1 MTRFPHPRIWVFVVL
16 MILSTAGWL
25 ALQALQGREAGLAAA
40 APAPLCIDLY
50 EPDNSAAQ
58 ASLITANGPAQVHT
72 LHAAGDQD
80 WIAFDAVQGVIYTAT
95 TFDLLLD
102 TDTVLRLYDVDGA
115 TLLAV
120 NDDYPGS
127 PEPLASQIVWNAP
140 AAGRYFLMV
149 RDFYSRGDCLGYSI
163 RMTGQTP
170 SQQVRALLPAVQ
182 RWIPP
187 TPTPTPTATATATH
201 TPTPTPTATATA
213 TPTATPTGTATP
225 TATHTPTPTI
235 TPTATNTPTAT
246 PSPTVTPTATPSA
259 TRPPVLT
266 VPVPGMER
274 PSAVAINPLTERV
287 YITSRDTDQLLVLD
301 GATQA
306 LLAAIPVG
314 EEPFGVAVNP
324 ATNRVYVAGFG
335 DGRLSVID
343 GAANQVITE
352 LALGPRLSYV
362 GVDTATNRI
371 YVTSHG
377 LPGVFVID
385 GADNSVLA
393 VATAE
398 MAAPFGLAVNEALER
413 VYVGDRDRQLILTLD
428 GAGNLVPGQSIQPQP
443 AGAVPFAMGF
453 NPNTGRLYVML
464 AVGGVVN
471 RVQIYQATLG
481 GLTLLQTA
489 LVGQGGPDGG
499 GGVAI
504 NRGNN
509 RVYVTNSASNTVTII
524 DGITSQVLNTAPV
537 GVDPFGIAANAVDGL
552 VYVANRSSST
562 LSLFYDAP

>member
-1 MTRFPHPRIWVFVVL
+1 MLRQIRPRVWAL
-16 MILSTAGWL
+16 L
-25 ALQALQGREAGLAAA
+25 ALILLAACGLALGAPRNSAAGPAA
-40 APAPLCIDLY
+40 ARLAPLCIDLY
-50 EPDNSAAQ
+50 EPDNSAAD
-58 ASLITANGPAQVHT
+58 ASLIAADGPAQVHT
-72 LHAAGDQD
+72 LHVTGDQD

-95 TFDLLLD
+95 TFDLVLD
-102 TDTVLRLYDVDGA
+102 TDTILRLYDVDGG

-127 PEPLASQIVWNAP
+127 PEPFASQIVWSAP
-140 AAGRYFLMV
+140 ASGRYFLMV
-149 RDFYSRGDCLGYSI
+149 RDYYGRGDCLGYSI
-163 RMTGQTP
+163 GVTAQTP
-170 SQQVRALLPAVQ
+170 NQQVRAHLPAVQ
-182 RWIPP
+182 RWVPP
-187 TPTPTPTATATATH
+187 TPTPTSTPTATPTH
-201 TPTPTPTATATA
+201 TPTPTDTPTPTS
-213 TPTATPTGTATP
+213 TPTATPTP
-225 TATHTPTPTI
+225 TATSTATNSPTPTI

-266 VPVPGMER
+266 VAVPGMER
-274 PSAVAINPLTERV
+274 PSAVTINPQTERV
-287 YITSRDTDQLLVLD
+287 YITSRNTNQLLVLD

-314 EEPFGVAVNP
+314 DEPFGVAVNP
-324 ATNRVYVAGFG
+324 TTNRVYVAGFG

-343 GAANQVITE
+343 GATNGVITE
-352 LALGPRLSYV
+352 LPLAPRLSYV
-362 GVDTATNRI
+362 AVDAAANRI

-398 MAAPFGLAVNEALER
+398 MAAPFGLAVSESLNR

-443 AGAVPFAMGF
+443 AGAVPFAMAF
-453 NPNTGRLYVML
+453 NPDTNRLYVML
-464 AVGGVVN
+464 AVGGAVD
-471 RVQIYQATLG
+471 RVQVYQATLG
-481 GLTLLQTA
+481 GLTLLQTVQ
-489 LVGQGGPDGG
+489 VGQGGPDGG

-509 RVYVTNSASNTVTII
+509 RVYVTNSASNTVTVI
-524 DGITSQVLNTAPV
+524 DGVSNQVLNMVPV

-552 VYVANRSSST
+552 VYVANRAGST